1 MNYKGTKI
9 SLWVELFLYSHPHF
23 LAHEYFPN
31 YNRMKRKSVTFMNK
45 LLLFA
50 GTSFVSNCF
59 IVWESLLKTGWIRK
73 LFAIK
78 LKGKSTRNYFTSK
91 IAST

>member
-1 MNYKGTKI
+1 
-9 SLWVELFLYSHPHF
+9 
-23 LAHEYFPN
+23 
-31 YNRMKRKSVTFMNK
+31 MNK

-59 IVWESLLKTGWIRK
+59 IVWESLIKTGWIRK

-78 LKGKSTRNYFTSK
+78 LKGRSTRNYFTSK